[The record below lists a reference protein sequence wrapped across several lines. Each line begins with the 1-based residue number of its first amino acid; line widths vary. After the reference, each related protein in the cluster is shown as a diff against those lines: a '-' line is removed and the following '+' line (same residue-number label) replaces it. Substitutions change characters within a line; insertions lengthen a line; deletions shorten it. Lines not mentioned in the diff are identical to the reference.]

1 MSNWLKALNPSSPM
15 TTEADAERGAKA
27 SAISIFIGV
36 VVGLVSLAWSIANP
50 AAMNDALATAS
61 QGDPAAAAMADAS
74 LQAGLWMAGGLVVI
88 QLILAVVQWRNPGKF
103 IAVLFMVLIAL
114 GIVMSLAAPLLSAS
128 MPNVPATPMWQIALS
143 VVVMVVQ
150 FILHV
155 TGLKGIKQLDRIQM
169 EQSR

>member
-36 VVGLVSLAWSIANP
+36 VVGLISLAWTMANP
-50 AAMNDALATAS
+50 GELQDVLAQSAGGDAEKAAGM
-61 QGDPAAAAMADAS
+61 AAAGQIALYVAGFMVA
-74 LQAGLWMAGGLVVI
+74 LQA
-88 QLILAVVQWRNPGKF
+88 ILGIVQWRNPGKF
-103 IAVLFMVLIAL
+103 IAILFLVL
-114 GIVMSLAAPLLSAS
+114 LAYGLLSTLATPMLANS
-128 MPNVPATPMWQIALS
+128 VPNMPEIPMWQIALS